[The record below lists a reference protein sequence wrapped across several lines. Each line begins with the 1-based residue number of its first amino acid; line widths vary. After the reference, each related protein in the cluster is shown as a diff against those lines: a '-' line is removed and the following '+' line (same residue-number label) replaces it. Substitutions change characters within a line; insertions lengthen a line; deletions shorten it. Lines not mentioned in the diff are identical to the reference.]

1 MPFVSNAYLFWWL
14 KHPEFLDY
22 VARVSYGVNMPRLG
36 TEDGN
41 NAPFVLAPLAEQKV
55 IADTLDGL
63 LAQVDTLQARLD
75 AIPAILKRFR
85 QSVLSAAVTGK
96 LTEEWRRGERCSR
109 NAWEVGILGDLLQE
123 KPRNGYSPKSV
134 EYETCVKS
142 LSLSATTSGI
152 FKGEFFKYID
162 ENIPDDSYLWLEPGD
177 ILIQRANALEYVG
190 ISAIFTGDVKKYIF
204 PDLMMKCRANSRTT
218 SNFLHLTILGDN
230 VRRYFRDN
238 ATGTAGNMP
247 KINQQTVLNAPV
259 AIPPLPEQHEIV
271 RRVEELF
278 AYADQIEKRVEE
290 ARSRAK
296 HLTQS
301 ILAKAFC
308 GELTAQWRAEHPE
321 LVSGENSAQAL
332 LERIRAARAQVP
344 EKGKRGRKAGTD
356 LDRAEP
362 RSSVKKETVAAK
374 GEEPRRRG
382 RPKKV

>member
-1 MPFVSNAYLFWWL
+1 MVVDTKLP
-14 KHPEFLDY
+14 
-22 VARVSYGVNMPRLG
+22 
-36 TEDGN
+36 
-41 NAPFVLAPLAEQKV
+41 LAPLAEQKV
-55 IADTLDGL
+55 IADTLDAL